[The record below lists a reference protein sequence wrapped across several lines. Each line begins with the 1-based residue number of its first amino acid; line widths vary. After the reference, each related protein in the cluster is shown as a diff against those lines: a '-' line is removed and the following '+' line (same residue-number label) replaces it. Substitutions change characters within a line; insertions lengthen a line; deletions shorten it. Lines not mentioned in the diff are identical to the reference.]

1 MKTNDLSSQLNLE
14 KIIVDCKTELYFS
27 KNKKKD
33 GDSMPEYFWEWYQS
47 KEYDKV
53 LSVEDGFKN
62 KVFMIGCCIEYL
74 TEKGQRITKLDEYD
88 NLDEILNYL
97 KVGVSWTR

>member
-1 MKTNDLSSQLNLE
+1 MGSNALSSQLNLE
-14 KIIVDCKTELYFS
+14 KIIIDSKTELYFS
-27 KNKKKD
+27 KNKVGGD
-33 GDSMPEYFWEWYQS
+33 DSMPDYFWEWYQS

-53 LSVEDGFKN
+53 LSIEDGFKS
-62 KVFMIGCCIEYL
+62 KALMIGCCIEYL

-88 NLDEILNYL
+88 NLDDILNYL